1 MIRKAVILLK
11 HPLEVATCC
20 VLVAIVGVTFSQV
33 IWRYVLE
40 SPLSW
45 SDEGARFLLMWMAML
60 SAAYAFKTRSHFAF
74 AFVVNRFNQRQQR
87 AVSLFVLAVVITFLV
102 IFIVTAV
109 QYTWSVR
116 DVTGPGTQLSMAV
129 PSSSTIVGGVLM
141 LYYVIK
147 SWWSGPEAQD
157 SGVAGA

>member
-1 MIRKAVILLK
+1 MLRKAGILLR

-20 VLVAIVGVTFSQV
+20 VLIAIVGVTFSQV
-33 IWRYVLE
+33 IFRYVLE

-74 AFVVNRFNQRQQR
+74 AFVVNRFGERLRR
-87 AVSLFVLAVVITFLV
+87 AVSLFVLVVVVLFLAVL
-102 IFIVTAV
+102 IVKAV
-109 QYTWSVR
+109 EYTWSVR

-129 PSSSTIVGGVLM
+129 PSSSSIVGGVLM
-141 LYYVIK
+141 LYYVLRNG
-147 SWWSGPEAQD
+147 WNDLRRGPSEPD
-157 SGVAGA
+157 